1 MKLIDAIK
9 GYLLSR
15 KVQGCT
21 EKTLIWYRQKL
32 LFFCEYI
39 QNEQDV
45 TTLNKITITHLR
57 LFVDHMQQTKS
68 GVNNPHN
75 HGSMDSNLSDLTVK
89 GYVQVIKGFFSW
101 CVSEEPPLLRKNPAA
116 SLKLPKVG
124 EYLIKTLE
132 EHHVEDLLAVCDIST
147 PLGFRDHLIL
157 WLFLDTGIRL
167 SELCTL
173 TLDRVFIRL
182 SSAPYIKVLGKGRK
196 EREVGLHDT
205 TAELLWKYI
214 HMYRH
219 PHDTSEQVVFINR
232 YGKPLT
238 PTGIGQIILDMKKRA
253 GIEGI
258 RVSPHTLRHTF
269 ARTYLARGGDLGKL
283 SRLMGHSKVST
294 TEHYLKDFNSRDARV
309 DQSDFSLMTT
319 FKAKKSRRG
328 FQKKQRD
335 DFDAM

>member
-1 MKLIDAIK
+1 MKIVDAVK

-21 EKTLIWYRQKL
+21 EKTMTWYRQKL
-32 LFFCEYI
+32 LFFCSYME
-39 QNEQDV
+39 NEQKIIA
-45 TTLNKITITHLR
+45 LNKINITHLR
-57 LFVDHMQQTKS
+57 LFVDHMQQTRS
-68 GVNNPHN
+68 GENNPHN
-75 HGSMDSNLSDLTVK
+75 HGPIDSNLSDLTVK
-89 GYVQVIKGFFSW
+89 GYVQVMKGFFSW

-132 EHHVEDLLAVCDIST
+132 EHHVEELLATCDIGT

-219 PHDTSEQVVFINR
+219 PHDLGEQVVFINR

-238 PTGIGQIILDMKKRA
+238 PTGIGQVILDMKKRA

-258 RVSPHTLRHTF
+258 RVSPHTLRQTF

-309 DQSDFSLMTT
+309 DQSDFSL
-319 FKAKKSRRG
+319 ASVLRHKKSRRG
-328 FQKKQRD
+328 FQKKQSGD
-335 DFDAM
+335 IDAI

>member
-21 EKTLIWYRQKL
+21 EKTLNWYRQKL
-32 LFFCEYI
+32 LLFCDYMKD
-39 QNEQDV
+39 EQQI
-45 TTLNKITITHLR
+45 TALNKITITHLR

-68 GVNNPHN
+68 GENNPHN
-75 HGSMDSNLSDLTVK
+75 HGSVDASLSDLTVK

-101 CVSEEPPLLRKNPAA
+101 CVSEEPPLLRKNPAT
-116 SLKLPKVG
+116 SLKLPKVAK
-124 EYLIKTLE
+124 YLIKTLE
-132 EHHVEDLLAVCDIST
+132 DHHVEALLAACDIGT

-173 TLDRVFIRL
+173 TLDRVFIRI
-182 SSAPYIKVLGKGRK
+182 SSSPYIKIMGKGRK
-196 EREVGLHDT
+196 EREVGLHET

-219 PHDTSEQVVFINR
+219 PHDPTEQTVFINR

-238 PTGIGQIILDMKKRA
+238 PTGVGQIILDMKKRA

-294 TEHYLKDFNSRDARV
+294 TEEYLKDFSSRDARV
-309 DQSDFSLMTT
+309 DQSEFSPAAV

-328 FQKKQRD
+328 FQKTQRPD
-335 DFDAM
+335 LDAL